1 MHPKS
6 AKTLSAGALGFSPAR
21 ALGFSLAIA
30 IGSLPLAIDLAPAAV
45 SAPILK
51 APASSQGSGK
61 AADSGKKTSSGEPV
75 QATESG
81 KAEGSEDGKAKK
93 PYVESGQKKHFDYKT
108 FAIEIPKE
116 SRIKHKSV
124 KDFNLYRVYRGS
136 KKVRL
141 LVYAGDYPKF
151 PLLKI
156 TPDIQMKRTNSAKKD
171 QIIYT
176 QKGQVVGSE
185 TLFKVPSRGTQA
197 VDTKNCVVVYV
208 HAVIPIGTPE
218 DAAWT
223 TKIVNSIK
231 PHDGFED
238 DETRMAELAKKSRE
252 AAHK

>member
-1 MHPKS
+1 M
-6 AKTLSAGALGFSPAR
+6 AIALGSI
-21 ALGFSLAIA
+21 ALG
-30 IGSLPLAIDLAPAAV
+30 PAAV
-45 SAPILK
+45 SAPIQ
-51 APASSQGSGK
+51 APTPAPQGSRK

-75 QATESG
+75 LAAESG
-81 KAEGSEDGKAKK
+81 KADGNEDGKAKK
-93 PYVESGQKKHFDYKT
+93 PYVESGQKKHFDYRT
-108 FAIEIPKE
+108 FAIEIPRE
-116 SRIKHKSV
+116 SRIQHKSV
-124 KDFNLYRVYRGS
+124 RDFNLYRVYRGS

-197 VDTKNCVVVYV
+197 VDTKYCVVVYV

-231 PHDGFED
+231 PHEGFED
-238 DETRMAELAKKSRE
+238 DEMKMAATAKKSRE
-252 AAHK
+252 AAQK